1 MTTIVVGSAL
11 LRQDILWNIA
21 RKDFWINK
29 PLYAAVAN
37 KVSIPSELILN
48 RR

>member
-1 MTTIVVGSAL
+1 MTTMVVGSAL

-21 RKDFWINK
+21 RNDFWINK
-29 PLYAAVAN
+29 PLCAAVAN
-37 KVSIPSELILN
+37 RVSIPSEVFLN